1 MNKRRFNT
9 EMFIRFDLPIIGIIL
24 VAAVLFVLGQTYFG
38 VGKVYEG
45 YDFWMSVFMEILSI
59 MVTTVLLGIW
69 DSRRKELELK
79 DELTFE
85 ASSHS
90 NETVK
95 LAIDRLRYLGWLEGK
110 GGLLQGVDLTGAH
123 MQGAKLAKANLQNSL
138 LENALLQNA
147 DLAEAVL
154 RNVQL
159 ARANLANARLG
170 GANLSQSDI
179 QDCILQSANM
189 VKTNLQEANLLH
201 ADLSGATLVYADLKG
216 ANLGYTELSDVAMRG
231 ANLAHVHNINQA
243 RFNENSVLPNGDR
256 WKKGY
261 DLRVFTEVSHP
272 QFWRSDDPNSP
283 AYHGGVVAS
292 SSLQPS
298 NEDDLPPM

>member
-1 MNKRRFNT
+1 MNKRRFNP
-9 EMFIRFDLPIIGIIL
+9 EMFIRFDLPMIGIIL

-59 MVTTVLLGIW
+59 MVTTVLLGMW
-69 DSRRKELELK
+69 DSRRKEQELK

-85 ASSHS
+85 ASSHA

-110 GGLLQGVDLTGAH
+110 RGLLQGVDLSGAH
-123 MQGAKLAKANLQNSL
+123 MQGAKLARANLQGSV
-138 LENALLQNA
+138 LEDALLQNA
-147 DLAEAVL
+147 DLAEAIL

-159 ARANLANARLG
+159 SRANLANVRLG
-170 GANLSQSDI
+170 SANLSKSDI
-179 QDCILQSANM
+179 QDCILHSANM
-189 VKTNLQEANLLH
+189 VKTNLHEANLLH
-201 ADLSGATLVYADLKG
+201 ADLSGATLLYADLKG
-216 ANLGYTELSDVAMRG
+216 ANLGYTELGDVAMRG
-231 ANLAHVHNINQA
+231 ANLANVHNINQA

-256 WKKGY
+256 WQKGY
-261 DLRVFTEVSHP
+261 DLRIFTEVSHP

-283 AYHGGVVAS
+283 AYHGVYVPTGAN
-292 SSLQPS
+292 SLPHR
-298 NEDDLPPM
+298 L